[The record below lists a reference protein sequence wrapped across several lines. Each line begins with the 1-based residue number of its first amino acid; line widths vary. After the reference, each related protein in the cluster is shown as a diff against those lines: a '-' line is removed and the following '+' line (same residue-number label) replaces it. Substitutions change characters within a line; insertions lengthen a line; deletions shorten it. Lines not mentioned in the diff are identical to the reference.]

1 MPVGALLGASGAGRR
16 AQLLAWRPDLGIR
29 EVDGDTEQQ
38 LISFG
43 RGEFSGLVLAA
54 CGLLRLDLRNR
65 IQAFIE
71 PDALLPPPGQG
82 ALSLVVREG
91 DEVADELAYGLHHNL
106 TALRT
111 AAERAFAAR
120 LGAGPLDPVGA
131 LAQIE
136 SDGSLRLE
144 GLLATRDGSTLLRGE
159 ISGKP
164 GEAEELGYELAED
177 ILQQGGLA
185 IMARP

>member
-1 MPVGALLGASGAGRR
+1 MG
-16 AQLLAWRPDLGIR
+16 
-29 EVDGDTEQQ
+29 GDTEQQ

-65 IQAFIE
+65 IQTFIE

-91 DEVADELAYGLHHNL
+91 DEVTDELAYGLHHNL

-111 AAERAFAAR
+111 AAERAFVNR